1 MSNKIYFEDHLF
13 THTAT
18 PGYISTGKHFC
29 FLFKGAF
36 FNKDC
41 LDLMFFSLLKAL
53 RKTGSINRVTP
64 GWINLAPPWFACTI
78 FYIPDGVQEGS
89 GDLFVCLVLPK
100 RYNIN
105 RSFFEEILSSKE
117 SKALLIPA
125 TIYMAAFKNTFLL
138 GRFIDSHCLNID
150 TSSSALYREFNFV
163 RYLNFFDVK

>member
-41 LDLMFFSLLKAL
+41 LDLMFSSVLKAL

-117 SKALLIPA
+117 SKILLLTK
-125 TIYMAAFKNTFLL
+125 TIYMATFGSTCLL
-138 GRFIDSHCLNID
+138 GLFIDKCLLNRG
-150 TSSSALYREFNFV
+150 TSSSPFYKEFNHI
-163 RYLNFFDVK
+163 RCK